1 MNGTVNKVILIGRL
15 GDVIKLTYF
24 DKGSCVGRVRLA
36 TDESFI
42 NKTTNERI
50 ENTEWHNLVFTNK
63 SAEIIEKYTKKGDL
77 LYIEGKLKTRQ
88 WQNQDGITR
97 YITEIYVSDFNFL
110 TQTNTNQKITNSY
123 YI

>member
-36 TDESFI
+36 TNESFI

-110 TQTNTNQKITNSY
+110 TQTNTNQKYNE
-123 YI
+123 

>member
-36 TDESFI
+36 TNESFI

-50 ENTEWHNLVFTNK
+50 ENTE
-63 SAEIIEKYTKKGDL
+63 
-77 LYIEGKLKTRQ
+77 
-88 WQNQDGITR
+88 
-97 YITEIYVSDFNFL
+97 
-110 TQTNTNQKITNSY
+110 
-123 YI
+123 

>member
-1 MNGTVNKVILIGRL
+1 MNGTINKVILIGRL

-24 DKGSCVGRVRLA
+24 DKGSCVGRVHLA

-110 TQTNTNQKITNSY
+110 TQTNTNQKNNE
-123 YI
+123 